1 MVKRKVVEVSESKAL
16 RVKKSTG
23 TKDAS
28 KEVSEFDMLKSKVE
42 NLKKENEVLMNE
54 NKKNIEKICMLE
66 DTIKLM
72 ENKLNPVE
80 IEKNSKLRLIQTDEP
95 DIMRCNECEYPAE
108 DLYDFGEHMYD
119 CHALSGSNEE
129 SISCNYCDDKFKARA
144 EIMKH
149 MKEKHNEKVS
159 ICRYFS
165 AGNCMFGSKKC
176 WYKHNKLEND
186 SNESKSMIR
195 RLFDMMEIFADRIHK
210 LENAK

>member
-1 MVKRKVVEVSESKAL
+1 
-16 RVKKSTG
+16 
-23 TKDAS
+23 
-28 KEVSEFDMLKSKVE
+28 
-42 NLKKENEVLMNE
+42 
-54 NKKNIEKICMLE
+54 MLE

-129 SISCNYCDDKFKARA
+129 SISCNYCDDKFQAKA

-149 MKEKHNEKVS
+149 KKGKHNEKVRK
-159 ICRYFS
+159 CRYFS
-165 AGNCMFGSKKC
+165 AGNCIFGSEKC
-176 WYKHNKLEND
+176 WYKHDKLEND
-186 SNESKSMIR
+186 SNEKVTVENQELWDKLLS
-195 RLFDMMEIFADRIHK
+195 MMEQMTERIT
-210 LENAK
+210 LMENQNKEKQLSKQMTISKQ

>member
-16 RVKKSTG
+16 RVKKSTD
-23 TKDAS
+23 TKDAP

-108 DLYDFGEHMYD
+108 DLHDF
-119 CHALSGSNEE
+119 
-129 SISCNYCDDKFKARA
+129 
-144 EIMKH
+144 
-149 MKEKHNEKVS
+149 
-159 ICRYFS
+159 
-165 AGNCMFGSKKC
+165 
-176 WYKHNKLEND
+176 
-186 SNESKSMIR
+186 
-195 RLFDMMEIFADRIHK
+195 
-210 LENAK
+210 